1 MSISTIVDIERKSL
15 DMLVEFK
22 LTTGLVAVLAALAF
36 TSSGITAAPAEINA
50 IEYSESYTIEPT
62 QSGNGLLIIDSH
74 RGCELICNQ

>member
-1 MSISTIVDIERKSL
+1 MF
-15 DMLVEFK
+15 VEFK
-22 LTTGLVAVLAALAF
+22 LVTTGLAAVLAALVL
-36 TSSGITAAPAEINA
+36 TGSSTVPTEINA